1 MGSLLR
7 RQQMVEKTMGKMDG
21 NSAPKLRNE
30 APGARI
36 KAHTDAI
43 DILRGTNAQLGA
55 AVVITAG
62 SALFIAI
69 ILAHVTAPWHVK
81 LYVAESCVFMAAQT
95 FFAAKTL
102 RDLFTAG
109 LPCPPPGAQWM
120 KGNAA
125 WQAGVGTAVSVAAA
139 FLLHSLVTVPDIAF
153 EPHFCLC
160 LGAFFL
166 VASCVNLAK
175 CVRDRLDADAW
186 EDATD
191 ATDSVL
197 VLARGTFAN
206 QVLVF
211 SSFGVAVL
219 SVVVG
224 AAAFELSM
232 ETKGF
237 LVMGQCFQI
246 TSAFWLAKTVRDS
259 KEPVHSPLHPSQK
272 DWVLSIVSVA
282 VASVLLYG
290 YLWTYMQAGL
300 MPFDKV
306 LFFLVSCFFSLFST
320 SWVSK
325 YLRDQIDVDALE
337 LACAPSA
344 VAS

>member
-1 MGSLLR
+1 MGTAYR
-7 RQQMVEKTMGKMDG
+7 MVKTEG
-21 NSAPKLRNE
+21 NNAAKLRDDSH
-30 APGARI
+30 
-36 KAHTDAI
+36 AHAAI
-43 DILRGTNAQLGA
+43 DKASKHRGDSHAAAIDVLRGTNAQLA
-55 AVVITAG
+55 AAIVIAAG
-62 SALFIAI
+62 SALFIGI
-69 ILAHVTAPWHVK
+69 ILARVEVPWHVK
-81 LYVAESCVFMAAQT
+81 LYVTESCVFMVAQT
-95 FFAAKTL
+95 FFAAKTM
-102 RDLFTAG
+102 RDVFTAG
-109 LPCPPPGAQWM
+109 LPRPPPGAQFM

-125 WQAGVGTAVSVAAA
+125 WQAGVGTAATVAGA
-139 FLLHSLVTVPDIAF
+139 FLLHSIATMPGIDF

-237 LVMGQCFQI
+237 LVMGRCFQI

-259 KEPVHSPLHPSQK
+259 KEPADSPLHPKQK
-272 DWVLSIVSVA
+272 DWALSIVSA
-282 VASVLLYG
+282 GVASLLLYG
-290 YLWTYMQAGL
+290 YLWMYLQAGL

-306 LFFLVSCFFSLFST
+306 LFFLISCFFSLFST
-320 SWVSK
+320 SWISK
-325 YLRDQIDVDALE
+325 YLGDQIDLDALE
-337 LACAPSA
+337 LALA
-344 VAS
+344 AS

>member
-1 MGSLLR
+1 MGTAYR
-7 RQQMVEKTMGKMDG
+7 MVKTEG
-21 NSAPKLRNE
+21 NNAAKLRDDSH
-30 APGARI
+30 
-36 KAHTDAI
+36 AHAAI
-43 DILRGTNAQLGA
+43 DKASKHRGDSHAAAIDVLRGTNAQLA
-55 AVVITAG
+55 AAIVIAAG
-62 SALFIAI
+62 SALFIGI
-69 ILAHVTAPWHVK
+69 ILARVEVPWHVK
-81 LYVAESCVFMAAQT
+81 LYVTESCVFMVAQT
-95 FFAAKTL
+95 FFAAKTM
-102 RDLFTAG
+102 RDVFTAG
-109 LPCPPPGAQWM
+109 LPRPPPGAQFM

-125 WQAGVGTAVSVAAA
+125 WQIGVGTAATVAGA
-139 FLLHSLVTVPDIAF
+139 FLLHSIATMPGIDF

-175 CVRDRLDADAW
+175 
-186 EDATD
+186 
-191 ATDSVL
+191 S
-197 VLARGTFAN
+197 
-206 QVLVF
+206 
-211 SSFGVAVL
+211 
-219 SVVVG
+219 
-224 AAAFELSM
+224 
-232 ETKGF
+232 
-237 LVMGQCFQI
+237 
-246 TSAFWLAKTVRDS
+246 VRDS